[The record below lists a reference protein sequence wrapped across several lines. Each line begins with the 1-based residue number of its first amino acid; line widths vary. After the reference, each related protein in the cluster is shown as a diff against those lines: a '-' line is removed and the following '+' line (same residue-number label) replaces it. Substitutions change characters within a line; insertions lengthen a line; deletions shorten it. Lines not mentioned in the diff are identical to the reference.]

1 MLRQRVLRS
10 IRVSGALSIVLATA
24 AIASSQFVGASQPQ
38 ISKLSVHTTFHVKKH
53 SSSGPTGLSPNT
65 IKSVYNLNNAG
76 NGTGTIALIEAYDS
90 PRLQSDFNTFSAK
103 YGLPQCN
110 NTSCFE
116 KHLMAP
122 RISSNSGWELEASL
136 DAEWAHA
143 IAPGAKIL
151 VVEARSAI
159 LSDLLNAVNYT
170 RNRSDVVAVSM
181 SWGGGEFSSEA
192 AYDNFFT
199 SPYGATFFASAGD
212 SGTGAE
218 WPSVSPNVVGVG
230 GTTLN
235 LSSTG
240 ALLSAAA
247 WSGSGGGVSTYESKP
262 SYQTAAAVAAGGS
275 KRAVPDVSYDAD
287 PSSGV
292 AVYDSYSY
300 QGQVGWFQV
309 GGTSEGAPQWAAIQA
324 LGKSA
329 TSVNLYKDY
338 SGANNATFLRDITAG
353 SNGSCGV
360 VCNAAAGYD
369 TVTGVGSPVTAK
381 F

>member
-1 MLRQRVLRS
+1 MLRTKLSRS
-10 IRVSGALSIVLATA
+10 VRVSSALSLVLAA
-24 AIASSQFVGASQPQ
+24 AVLASAQVVGASQSQ
-38 ISKLSVHTTFHVKKH
+38 INKLSVHTTFHVHQH
-53 SSSGPTGLSPNT
+53 SSSGPTGLSPST

-76 NGTGTIALIEAYDS
+76 SGAGTIALIEAYDS

-110 NTSCFE
+110 STVCFE
-116 KHLMAP
+116 KHLMSS
-122 RISSNSGWELEASL
+122 RISSNSGWELEATL

-143 IAPGAKIL
+143 VAPGAKIL
-151 VVEARSAI
+151 VVEARSAS
-159 LSDLLNAVNYT
+159 LSDLLNAVNYA
-170 RNRSDVVAVSM
+170 RSRSDVVAVSM

-192 AYDNFFT
+192 AYDNYFT
-199 SPYGATFFASAGD
+199 SPYGATFYASAGD

-240 ALLSAAA
+240 TFVSETA
-247 WSGSGGGVSTYESKP
+247 WSGSGGGVSTFETAP
-262 SYQTAAAVAAGGS
+262 SYQTAAGVVIGNG

-287 PSSGV
+287 PNSGV
-292 AVYDSYSY
+292 AVYDSMSY

-324 LGKSA
+324 LSKSA
-329 TSVNLYKDY
+329 TSANLYKDY
-338 SGANNATFLRDITAG
+338 SGASRASFLRDITAG
-353 SNGSCGV
+353 TNGSCGV
-360 VCNAAAGYD
+360 VCSATAGYD
-369 TVTGVGSPVTAK
+369 TVTGVGSPITAK